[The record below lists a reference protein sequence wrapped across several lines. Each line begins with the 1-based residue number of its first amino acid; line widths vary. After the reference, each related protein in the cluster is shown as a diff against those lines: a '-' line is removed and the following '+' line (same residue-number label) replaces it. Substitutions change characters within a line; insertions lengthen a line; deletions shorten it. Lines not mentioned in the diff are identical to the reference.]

1 MVCCSQMGRS
11 PDAGAKVL
19 FLGKWGDILDWSSEG
34 DDTTSRTV
42 TEGLREDRKGV
53 EMLEEV

>member
-1 MVCCSQMGRS
+1 MVCCSQS
-11 PDAGAKVL
+11 PAARAKVL

-34 DDTTSRTV
+34 DDTTSIRLTTV
-42 TEGLREDRKGV
+42 AEGLREDRKGV